1 MNCLLAG
8 CPASPGG
15 SGQPAA
21 SRPACHVWRQT
32 ALPPPFRA
40 LRTLTSS
47 IDQFDIVTLFE
58 GWRGGGGRDCVS
70 KRRAQ
75 RRCDTFTRFEKLWCA
90 LLQLEHTKLPT
101 HAPLDFITTAPN
113 PARGAAAAQ
122 SAQVWLSGSFLSFA
136 SAFSASEAIA
146 RFNPCFGNG
155 LHAAQSFGKCK
166 GRCTKTVTI
175 SRWEVQATVAHKTST
190 CH

>member
-1 MNCLLAG
+1 
-8 CPASPGG
+8 
-15 SGQPAA
+15 
-21 SRPACHVWRQT
+21 
-32 ALPPPFRA
+32 LPPPFRA

-70 KRRAQ
+70 QRRAQ

-166 GRCTKTVTI
+166 GR
-175 SRWEVQATVAHKTST
+175 SSSHNQSLGGAQATVAHKTRNLSRDESA
-190 CH
+190 CSRSLGAMGWLYALLG